1 MYSVSI
7 PFKRESTSKLAA
19 EHNPKG
25 FERIRFNSLQTGKH
39 IQTRGDGGKSAG
51 EQVSI
56 PFKREST
63 SKRPIEY
70 AVGTDRAKFQFPSN
84 GKAHPN
90 QKRNRRF
97 CFSGEFQFPSNGK
110 AHPNFFLN
118 NRQHIRNHQFQFPSN
133 GKAHPNPLT
142 EIPPSGISIS
152 FNSLQ
157 TGKHIQTLESPSLC

>member
-110 AHPNFFLN
+110 AHPN
-118 NRQHIRNHQFQFPSN
+118 
-133 GKAHPNPLT
+133 PLT

-157 TGKHIQTLESPSLC
+157 TGKHIQTRNVEVNAKGSRVSIPFKRESTSKHGNCS